1 LFFVAWAFY
10 RVFLTGVSDERHRNL
25 SRKFSSLLRHYMIFT
40 VLFFCALVAKN
51 SFSTEIDTVLEK
63 AFPYLAL
70 VTLFWGFM
78 VFVKTCSLILLQYLF
93 LGSMK
98 HGVPVLIVHI
108 FSLLLIIIISL
119 WVASSVFNVK
129 LAPLLATSAIV
140 SVVLGLALQDT
151 LGNLFAGISLQID
164 KSFEIG
170 DWLEITNGPS
180 KTIGQVKEI
189 SWRATTVVGWSDELI
204 IVPNRT
210 LAASQIANFSLF
222 GKPIIKSL
230 FFRLPYGA
238 NVIEAKKVLVQCLN
252 DIEDVKKYPEPLCL
266 VMDTTDSW
274 QALKLIFYIDNYGNH
289 YIIGDRVYDKGHE
302 ALSKAGFN
310 MAHQVIQLNQSQ
322 QTL

>member
-1 LFFVAWAFY
+1 
-10 RVFLTGVSDERHRNL
+10 
-25 SRKFSSLLRHYMIFT
+25 M
-40 VLFFCALVAKN
+40 
-51 SFSTEIDTVLEK
+51 
-63 AFPYLAL
+63 
-70 VTLFWGFM
+70 
-78 VFVKTCSLILLQYLF
+78 
-93 LGSMK
+93 
-98 HGVPVLIVHI
+98 
-108 FSLLLIIIISL
+108 
-119 WVASSVFNVK
+119 ASSVFNVK

-164 KSFEIG
+164 RSFEIG
-170 DWLEITNGPS
+170 DWLEIVNGSS
-180 KTIGQVKEI
+180 KTVGQVKEI

-210 LAASQIANFSLF
+210 LASSQISNYSLF

-230 FFRLPYGA
+230 FFRLPYGC
-238 NVIEAKKVLVQCLN
+238 NVIEAKKILVQCLN
-252 DIEDVKKYPEPLCL
+252 EIEDVKKYPEPICL

-310 MAHQVIQLNQSQ
+310 MAHQVIQLNQSP
-322 QTL
+322 TV